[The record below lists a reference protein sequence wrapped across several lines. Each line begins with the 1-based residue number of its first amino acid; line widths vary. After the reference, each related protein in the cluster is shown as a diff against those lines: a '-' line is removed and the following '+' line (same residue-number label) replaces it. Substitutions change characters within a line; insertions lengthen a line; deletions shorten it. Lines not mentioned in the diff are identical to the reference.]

1 MDNPFDILGI
11 GPEADEEE
19 IVQAYRQR
27 VKETHPDQGGSADAF
42 QQVRNAYEEIKNGDS
57 VEEFALEY
65 QRAKRAHEDGSVDDE
80 ETPVG
85 THVGYLNYE
94 VLDDYGWGL
103 HDDDLFENAAAAD
116 LSPEDYG
123 EFVAPP
129 NENVLKAAERSG
141 QRWPFAC
148 RGGACANCA
157 VVVVEGE
164 MEMPSNHI
172 LSSEMM
178 EEGVRL
184 SCISAPATDE
194 LKIVYNIKHLP
205 GLDELR
211 LPAQQVKNAY
221 LSK

>member
-1 MDNPFDILGI
+1 MDNPFEILGI

-27 VKETHPDQGGSADAF
+27 VKQTHPDQGGSVDAF
-42 QQVRNAYEEIKNGDS
+42 QQVKRAYEEIKNGDS
-57 VEEFALEY
+57 VEKFALEY
-65 QRAKRAHEDGSVDDE
+65 QRAKRAHEDGNVEDE
-80 ETPVG
+80 ETQVG
-85 THVGYLNYE
+85 THIEYLNYE

-116 LSPEDYG
+116 LSAEDYG
-123 EFVAPP
+123 EFIAPP

-178 EEGVRL
+178 DEGVRL
-184 SCISAPATDE
+184 SCISAPKTDE

-211 LPAQQVKNAY
+211 LPAQQVKKAY
-221 LSK
+221 LGK